1 MHINY
6 DRKLEINEWIINTR
20 WFYMVAVF
28 LIGILGNSL
37 ISLFDVKLSFFA
49 IAWLLLV
56 FLVINAYLYRVL
68 TGIRKSHSEKGLRLL
83 SVWQIGI
90 ELILFAMIM
99 QLMGEESMASVFF
112 FLPIITAST
121 MFGVRGALITA
132 IVSGE
137 LVNISVVLGYFEII
151 Y

>member
-1 MHINY
+1 MNINY

-49 IAWLLLV
+49 IGWLLLA

-68 TGIRKSHSEKGLRLL
+68 TSIRRSHSEKGLRLL

-90 ELILFAMIM
+90 ELILFALIM
-99 QLMGEESMASVFF
+99 DFSDFS
-112 FLPIITAST
+112 
-121 MFGVRGALITA
+121 
-132 IVSGE
+132 
-137 LVNISVVLGYFEII
+137 N
-151 Y
+151 